1 MAAPSF
7 PTSLTQPLVALSWT
21 EIVQDLR
28 TANRADPGSVADG
41 LERAL
46 MYLDGLAGQIETLL
60 SYLLQVA
67 NAAATVSIQ
76 EVVAIAAATTTI
88 NSTVSPV
95 PGVMLFVFI
104 TPAAADSLIA
114 WGPEFKFASVDYDNT
129 PGTTT
134 IFPFVGRTVAGT
146 TSWYCFALPMT
157 GQS

>member
-7 PTSLTQPLVALSWT
+7 PTSLTQPLVAMSWT

-28 TANRADPGSVADG
+28 TSNRADPGSVADG

-46 MYLDGLAGQIETLL
+46 MYLDGLATQLGTLL

-67 NAAATVSIQ
+67 NSAGTVSIQ
-76 EVVAIAAATTTI
+76 EVDAVAATTTTI
-88 NSTVSPV
+88 NPTIAPIA
-95 PGVMLFVFI
+95 GVLLFVFI
-104 TPAAADSLIA
+104 TPAATTSLIA
-114 WGPEFKFASVDYDNT
+114 WGSQFKFASVDYDNT
-129 PGTTT
+129 PGTTS